1 MLYAERLF
9 WKISQN
15 LQESTC
21 ARVSFLMKLQAFLCW
36 SLFLLNLQARSV
48 CLSLF
53 CSLAL
58 SPSLTLSH
66 LLSIS
71 LTLSH
76 TQKQQKHTN
85 LICNSMEHLCCDYN
99 NHTTEHGNNQTW
111 EANESFLWAFRKVN
125 GNWHK
130 NIVGFL
136 QWNEEY
142 HWRKVKVRNQEK
154 FQKSTTFSVAVR
166 DLNTVNDLSK
176 VFKR

>member
-1 MLYAERLF
+1 ML
-9 WKISQN
+9 
-15 LQESTC
+15 ES
-21 ARVSFLMKLQAFLCW
+21 
-36 SLFLLNLQARSV
+36 LLNKCAGQI
-48 CLSLF
+48 CLSV
-53 CSLAL
+53 SLLLSRSLSLTDPL
-58 SPSLTLSH
+58 SPSH

-99 NHTTEHGNNQTW
+99 NHTTKHGNNQTW
-111 EANESFLWAFRKVN
+111 EANEPFLWAFRKVN

-130 NIVGFL
+130 NIVRFL

-154 FQKSTTFSVAVR
+154 FQNSTTFSVAVR
-166 DLNTVNDLSK
+166 DLNTVSDLSK
-176 VFKR
+176 VFER